1 MDEIFVLTAL
11 CQGRKALPECLPN
24 PLVPQG
30 RSAKLSQAAE
40 VKSQKSKVKSQKNC
54 ILSFCVI

>member
-30 RSAKLSQAAE
+30 RSAKLSRAAGR
-40 VKSQKSKVKSQKNC
+40 SQKYC